1 MADGRRLVAIVFTD
15 IVGYTQLSQTDEPAA
30 LRLLQ
35 EHDRLLRPILD
46 IHGGRRVKSMG
57 DGMLI
62 EFPNALAA
70 VECGVDFQRHVHER
84 NARAG
89 SPPLRLRIGIHVGD
103 VQRRGSDIL
112 GDAVN
117 IASRIEPLAD
127 PGGICLTEQ
136 AVDLVRHR
144 VAYPLEGLGAKNLK
158 GVREAVGVYRLVLPW
173 TNAEVAGSLA
183 PAHRLAIL
191 PLSNISPDPKDE
203 FIADGLTEELIST
216 ISRVPELS
224 VISRTSVMQYKNQAK
239 RMSEIGRELNVRTVL
254 EGSVRKS
261 GSRVRIAVQL
271 IDAGDDKHLWAENY
285 DRSLEDI
292 FTIQSEIAQE
302 IANALQIRLL
312 EEDRARIG
320 KVPTADT
327 EAYLLYL
334 KGRYQSELV
343 TKEGSMTAIGY
354 FEEAVQRDPK
364 FALAFAAIAAAYHR
378 LGFLEMLPS
387 AEASAK
393 ADVAA
398 SRALALDP
406 GLAEGHIAL
415 AWVLFHG
422 LDFRGAM
429 REVRRA
435 LELNPNL
442 SGAHVAAGQ
451 TLQYAGRFEEAFAEM
466 EKALELDP
474 LSAPTLRRSRRATST
489 AVARSAPRSCSAR
502 RSRRSPRTRSR
513 WDSSG
518 SAMSDK
524 GGTTRGSPRSARRSN
539 CRAGPTLRSGW
550 TSRMRSPGRVGS
562 TTPGGSSPA
571 WSRSTIA
578 TAPGPGRSRRRSRA
592 SATPSRRSSGSN
604 GRTRRSRGTWAGSP
618 STLASRGSDPT
629 RGSRTSSSG
638 LATRPRLRST
648 DGVGAEDPEPI
659 ADAGARPAG
668 RAWAG
673 CTFGSAGPP
682 AAARR
687 RSPRSSTRR

>member
-354 FEEAVQRDPK
+354 FEEAVQRDPR

-474 LSAPTLRRSRRATST
+474 LSAPTLREVAACYLYGGRPERAAELFRSAIEKEPENPFAVGQLGLCHVRQGRYDEGITEIRKAVELSSGTDPSKRMDLAYAFARAGRVDDARRVIAGMVEEHDRHGTGAR
-489 AVARSAPRSCSAR
+489 AVAAAFASVGDAESAFVWLERAYQEE
-502 RSRRSPRTRSR
+502 
-513 WDSSG
+513 SG
-518 SAMSDK
+518 YLGRISVDF
-524 GGTTRGSPRSARRSN
+524 GFEG
-539 CRAGPTLRSGW
+539 LRSDPRFQDFLERLGH
-550 TSRMRSPGRVGS
+550 
-562 TTPGGSSPA
+562 
-571 WSRSTIA
+571 
-578 TAPGPGRSRRRSRA
+578 
-592 SATPSRRSSGSN
+592 PSK
-604 GRTRRSRGTWAGSP
+604 
-618 STLASRGSDPT
+618 
-629 RGSRTSSSG
+629 
-638 LATRPRLRST
+638 
-648 DGVGAEDPEPI
+648 
-659 ADAGARPAG
+659 
-668 RAWAG
+668 
-673 CTFGSAGPP
+673 
-682 AAARR
+682 AAID
-687 RSPRSSTRR
+687 